1 MLWVDRK
8 INYWEVGGGTSIKQS
23 RVGTKFP
30 LKMTVSNFWIKL
42 TQKGYFRT
50 KKNENSH
57 RILHIQINL
66 DSKFQL
72 QQTILIFGTN
82 FQKKVYFW
90 LKARKNEHYYS
101 YSN

>member
-1 MLWVDRK
+1 MHIQISL
-8 INYWEVGGGTSIKQS
+8 
-23 RVGTKFP
+23 GTKFRP
-30 LKMTVSNFWIKL
+30 KLTLLNFWIKL

-50 KKNENSH
+50 KKNENYH

-82 FQKKVYFW
+82 FQKKYTSGQ
-90 LKARKNEHYYS
+90 KHKK
-101 YSN
+101 